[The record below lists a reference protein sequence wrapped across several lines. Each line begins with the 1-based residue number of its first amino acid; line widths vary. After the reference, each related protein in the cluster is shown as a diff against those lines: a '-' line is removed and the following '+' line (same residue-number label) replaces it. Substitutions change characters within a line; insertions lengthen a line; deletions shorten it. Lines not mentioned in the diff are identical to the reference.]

1 MIQLVGALSL
11 HHKVMSLIPSQ
22 GRCLGCA
29 FNLLLGSIREA
40 TNRCFSVTPMFLS
53 LFSPSPLSKN
63 NEKVSLGEDRGK
75 KKKVSKRSK
84 GHPRPEDIM
93 GLS

>member
-29 FNLLLGSIREA
+29 FNLLLGSIREVSLLHL
-40 TNRCFSVTPMFLS
+40 CFSLSFPLPLS
-53 LFSPSPLSKN
+53 LKTMKKCLWVKI
-63 NEKVSLGEDRGK
+63 GGK
-75 KKKVSKRSK
+75 KRK
-84 GHPRPEDIM
+84 
-93 GLS
+93 